1 MGKET
6 YRLRTRVYVAG
17 PITVGDVA
25 ANVQQAITAGLDLLN
40 RGYAP
45 FIPHLG
51 HFAEPAATWD
61 KNPKRYE
68 EWLELD
74 RSFIVTC
81 DAILRLPGFSK
92 GADRE
97 VKWAYEIGVPV
108 FYSLSSLLDQVTPTQ
123 SYEVAHS

>member
-45 FIPHLG
+45 FIPHMS